1 MHLLEPNKPNGVFIR
16 EYGFLCN
23 VCIKGRVES
32 CQAAEPNQY
41 FWHSIDV
48 LKAKWYLFHEID
60 SDEDNDDDELEE
72 TDMFFRE
79 WCYKVYCK
87 GQLGIIFTGYDHN
100 YYLAKLRTN
109 IYETGESGVD
119 DNNHE
124 MPVYTSKSYHLL
136 LPGDHKNIKE
146 STIYY
151 IENKKKAMIS
161 TYCVAGVCATPE
173 IH

>member
-1 MHLLEPNKPNGVFIR
+1 MKIMMMMSLKKLICSLESDVTKYTAKG
-16 EYGFLCN
+16 N
-23 VCIKGRVES
+23 V
-32 CQAAEPNQY
+32 
-41 FWHSIDV
+41 
-48 LKAKWYLFHEID
+48 
-60 SDEDNDDDELEE
+60 
-72 TDMFFRE
+72 
-79 WCYKVYCK
+79 
-87 GQLGIIFTGYDHN
+87 GIIFTGYDHN
-100 YYLAKLRTN
+100 YYLAKLITN
-109 IYETGESGVD
+109 IYEKGESGVD